1 MIEKILVGTAADDEF
16 GATLELAADLAT
28 THDAELVVLR
38 LEPLIDA
45 RRVFDPAGV
54 RGRVGALDRLRDDYP
69 ALRIRSSEARGDALR
84 TVCDAA
90 ENERP
95 DLIVVG
101 HGRGARG
108 GALLSRRASNALVA
122 RAPCAVLLVAS

>member
-28 THDAELVVLR
+28 TNDAELVVLR

-54 RGRVGALDRLRDDYP
+54 PGRVGALERLRGDYP
-69 ALRIRSSEARGDALR
+69 DLRIRSSEARGDALR

-90 ENERP
+90 DHERP

-101 HGRGARG
+101 HGRRARG

>member
-1 MIEKILVGTAADDEF
+1 MIEKILVGTMAGDRSA
-16 GATLELAADLAT
+16 ATLELAAELAS

-38 LEPLIDA
+38 LQPLIDA
-45 RRVFDPAGV
+45 RRVFDPRSVPVA
-54 RGRVGALDRLRDDYP
+54 ASP
-69 ALRIRSSEARGDALR
+69 ALRLGETYPGLRVRTSEVRGEPLR
-84 TVCDAA
+84 TVCDMA

-101 HGRGARG
+101 HGRA
-108 GALLSRRASNALVA
+108 GALLSRRASNALVE